1 MTRDAATMRRRERE
15 AGFTLIELLIILM
28 IIGVL
33 AALVIPGYSTASASA
48 RESSL
53 ADNLRH
59 VRTQILVYTAQHG
72 GIPPGY
78 PEGNLS
84 AAPTAEAFVAQ
95 MTTYTDGIG
104 RVSASRTEVF
114 DNGPYLRK
122 IPANPL
128 NLSDLVR
135 VIPDGQT
142 FPSGAFGPE
151 GWVYKP
157 ATRTFVANTPG
168 HDKSGRAY
176 FDY

>member
-1 MTRDAATMRRRERE
+1 MTRDATTTRRALHT
-15 AGFTLIELLIILM
+15 AGFTLIELLIILL

-33 AALVIPGYSTASASA
+33 AALVIPGYSSASASA
-48 RESSL
+48 RESNL

-72 GIPPGY
+72 GIAPGY
-78 PEGNLS
+78 PDGDLN
-84 AAPTAEAFVAQ
+84 ATPTAEAFVAQ

-104 RVSASRTEVF
+104 HSAADRTDVF
-114 DNGPYLRK
+114 ANGPYLRK
-122 IPANPL
+122 IPANPN
-128 NLSDLVR
+128 NLSDVVR
-135 VIPDGQT
+135 VIGNNET
-142 FPSGAFGPE
+142 FPSTAHGPE

-168 HDKSGRAY
+168 QDKTGRAY